1 LNLYLLTPSWT
12 PNLPVDGENSP
23 HEFLSKDLL
32 RECYKAERKLEMCL
46 PFGALGDIL
55 ERFE

>member
-1 LNLYLLTPSWT
+1 LT